1 MKKYISY
8 FKLKVKNGLQYRA
21 AALAG
26 ISTQIFFGF
35 MYVSIYIAFYN
46 TGSNGKLPMPLNQL
60 VSYTWLVQAFLA
72 LVFLWKKDKEL
83 IQSIKNGDIAYE
95 FLRPQDLYFMW
106 LARFLGDRLSAT
118 LLRFLPVIIVAMIF
132 PMPFTLKLSTNIVL
146 TLLSIIAIILAGILA
161 STLSLLFHIICL
173 FTIDDRGIVNMFM
186 VTSDV
191 LSGLTIPIV
200 FFPKYFQKISNIL
213 PFRYVTD
220 FPIRLYVGNIQIT
233 SGLLGILIQIIWI
246 ILLILIGKFLLYK
259 ASKRIVVQGG

>member
-1 MKKYISY
+1 MRKYISY
-8 FKLKVKNGLQYRA
+8 FKLKVKNGLQYRI

-26 ISTQIFFGF
+26 ISTQVFFGF

-46 TGSNGKLPMPLNQL
+46 SGSKGKLPMPLNEL
-60 VSYTWLVQAFLA
+60 VSYTWIAQAFFA
-72 LVFLWKKDKEL
+72 LIFLWKKDREL

-106 LARFLGDRLSAT
+106 LARFLGDRISAT
-118 LLRFLPVIIVAMIF
+118 LLRFIPVILVSILL

-146 TLLSIIAIILAGILA
+146 TLLSILAIILAGILA
-161 STLSLLFHIICL
+161 SALSLLFHIICL
-173 FTIDDRGIVNMFM
+173 FTIDDRGVVNMFM

-191 LSGLTIPIV
+191 LSGLTIPVV
-200 FFPKYFQKISNIL
+200 FFPKYLQKVSNIL

-220 FPIRLYVGNIQIT
+220 FPLRLYVGNIHI
-233 SGLLGILIQIIWI
+233 SEGLIGILIQIIWI
-246 ILLILIGKFLLYK
+246 ILLILLGKLLIHK

>member
-35 MYVSIYIAFYN
+35 MYVSVYIAFYN

-106 LARFLGDRLSAT
+106 LARFLSDRLSAT
-118 LLRFLPVIIVAMIF
+118 LLRFLPVIMVAMIF
-132 PMPFTLKLSTNIVL
+132 PMPFTLKLSTNIIL

-161 STLSLLFHIICL
+161 TVLSLLFHIICL

-191 LSGLTIPIV
+191 LSGLTIPIP
-200 FFPKYFQKISNIL
+200 FFPKYLQQLSNIL

-220 FPIRLYVGNIQIT
+220 FPLRLYVGNIELSSGLVGILVQIT
-233 SGLLGILIQIIWI
+233 WI
-246 ILLILIGKFLLYK
+246 ILLIIIGKSLLYK

>member
-26 ISTQIFFGF
+26 VSTQIFFGF
-35 MYVSIYIAFYN
+35 MYVSIYLAFYN
-46 TGSNGKLPMPLNQL
+46 SGSIGKLLMPLNEL
-60 VSYTWLVQAFLA
+60 VSYTWLAQALFA
-72 LVFLWKKDKEL
+72 LIFLWKKDKEL

-106 LARFLGDRLSAT
+106 LARFLGDRISAT
-118 LLRFLPVIIVAMIF
+118 ILRFLPVLLVAIIL
-132 PMPFTLKLSTNIVL
+132 PMPYTLKLSTNIIL
-146 TLLSIIAIILAGILA
+146 TLISIIAIVFAGILA

-191 LSGLTIPIV
+191 LSGLTIPIP
-200 FFPKYFQKISNIL
+200 FFPKYLQNISNIL

-220 FPIRLYVGNIQIT
+220 FPLRLYVGNIQIN
-233 SGLLGILIQIIWI
+233 SGLIGILVQIIWI
-246 ILLILIGKFLLYK
+246 IILILIGKLLLNK

>member
-1 MKKYISY
+1 MKKYVSY

-46 TGSNGKLPMPLNQL
+46 SGSKGKLPMPLNQL
-60 VSYTWLVQAFLA
+60 VSYTWLAQAFLA
-72 LVFLWKKDKEL
+72 LIFLWKKDKEL

-106 LARFLGDRLSAT
+106 LARFLGDRISAT
-118 LLRFLPVIIVAMIF
+118 LLRFIPVILVAIIL
-132 PMPFTLKLSTNIVL
+132 PMPYTLKLSTNIFL
-146 TLLSIIAIILAGILA
+146 TLLSILAIILAGIIA
-161 STLSLLFHIICL
+161 ATLSLLFHIICL

-191 LSGLTIPIV
+191 LSGLTIPIP
-200 FFPKYFQKISNIL
+200 FFPKYLQQLSNIL

-220 FPIRLYVGNIQIT
+220 FPLRLYVGNIELSSGLVGILVQIT
-233 SGLLGILIQIIWI
+233 WI
-246 ILLILIGKFLLYK
+246 ILLIIVGKSLLYK